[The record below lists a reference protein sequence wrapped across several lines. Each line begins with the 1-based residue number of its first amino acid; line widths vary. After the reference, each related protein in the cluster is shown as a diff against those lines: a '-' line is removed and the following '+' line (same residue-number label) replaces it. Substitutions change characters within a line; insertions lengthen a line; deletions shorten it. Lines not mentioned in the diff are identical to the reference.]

1 MSCCCDVLSVELVL
15 DEPELD
21 PDVLLVELEELSEP
35 LADELESDVEPV
47 AAEDDSLE
55 LALKLCRTDWT
66 ADSISFNNSA
76 KALLLWLEL
85 LLPPVEAEALDERVE
100 LLCEL
105 EDELQLPVTPVC
117 PLRLD
122 KYWKRLLEPLL
133 KD

>member
-1 MSCCCDVLSVELVL
+1 MLSVELVL
-15 DEPELD
+15 VEPELD
-21 PDVLLVELEELSEP
+21 SDVLLVELEELSEP

-47 AAEDDSLE
+47 AVEDDSLE
-55 LALKLCRTDWT
+55 LALKFCRTDWT

-85 LLPPVEAEALDERVE
+85 LLTPPVDAEALDERAE
-100 LLCEL
+100 LVCEL
-105 EDELQLPVTPVC
+105 EDELQLPVTLVC